1 MNNFGSQL
9 PRSPSKGRGLEN
21 PQQAVYEEMQEK
33 LRQNI
38 VLKKYKKYPFK
49 YLT

>member
-9 PRSPSKGRGLEN
+9 PRSPSKGSSNEN
-21 PQQAVYEEMQEK
+21 PQQAFYEEMQDK

-38 VLKKYKKYPFK
+38 VLKKYKK
-49 YLT
+49 